1 MRAILLPV
9 LLGLV
14 LSCGGGGGAGASA
27 SVQPGRAD
35 LRLTGGAS
43 RDYPQVVLDL
53 QRVEVTQGDGIWQLV
68 AEPRTA
74 VDLVA
79 LSAASIPLAQGVTLP
94 SGRYTQLRLV
104 LGSANRVVL
113 DDQSLHALGLAPGLG
128 GGAVIPLDLTIPPGG
143 ARTLVLE
150 IDPSR
155 SVHLR
160 VDGAQSTYFLAPAA
174 EALDLEAT
182 AAVSGVVK
190 GSGGVPLPGA
200 VVIAQT
206 LDSGGSPVLR
216 RAAQTGPDG
225 AFVLDLLPVGATC
238 FLATQPV
245 LGGVGYSAAA
255 AGPFILPATGAAA
268 GTLEV
273 APLQPAGTVTGSVQ
287 PTAGSGQSDLVLLQ
301 STFVLD
307 GVSRTLIT
315 RTRPTDILNGF
326 ESFTFPLAD
335 TAVQAVRGIRTTLSK
350 DGSSTAAPSTNT
362 PLVNPMAASPVAP
375 ILRF

>member
-1 MRAILLPV
+1 MRAFLLPV

-14 LSCGGGGGAGASA
+14 LSCGGGGGAGASGA
-27 SVQPGRAD
+27 APGRAD
-35 LRLTGGAS
+35 LRLAGGAS

-53 QRVEVTQGDGIWQLV
+53 QRVEVAQGDGAWRLV
-68 AEPRTA
+68 AEPRAA

-79 LSAASIPLAQGVTLP
+79 LAGHSLPLAQGAPLP
-94 SGRYTQLRLV
+94 PGRYTQLRLV
-104 LGSANRVVL
+104 LGGANRVVL
-113 DDQSLHALGLAPGLG
+113 DDQSVHALGLASGLG

-160 VDGAQSTYFLAPAA
+160 VDGTQSAYLLAPAA
-174 EALDLEAT
+174 EALDLEST
-182 AAVSGVVK
+182 AALSGVVK
-190 GSGGVPLPGA
+190 GPGGVPLPGA
-200 VVIAQT
+200 TVLAQT
-206 LDSGGSPVLR
+206 LDAGGTPVLR
-216 RAAQTGPDG
+216 RTAETGPDG

-245 LGGVGYSAAA
+245 LGGVGYTAAA
-255 AGPFILPATGAAA
+255 AGPFALPATGAAA

-301 STFVLD
+301 STFVLG

-315 RTRPTDILNGF
+315 RTRPADVLNGF

-335 TAVQAVRGIRTTLSK
+335 TALQSVRGIRSTLSK
-350 DGSSTAAPSTNT
+350 DGNTATAPSLNV
-362 PLVNPMAASPVAP
+362 PVVNPLAASPLAP
-375 ILRF
+375 VLQF